1 MDRESDDV
9 PALPASV
16 QSRARRAGEWG
27 RVRLGLTWGLATL
40 PVSALAL
47 ALCHHPWR
55 CVAVAAALFVLVVVL
70 AWRGQGWLRGVAP
83 GLLAGALP
91 LAGMGVARLAGHQ
104 CMHGFCTDTCLP
116 ACLAGAIAAG
126 LVAARLSARRDDE
139 VAQGVGIDGR
149 AVTGMLL
156 VGGVTLTM
164 GCMASGLGGV
174 FGLAAGVGLGL
185 APGMIASAVAA
196 RGQR

>member
-1 MDRESDDV
+1 MPAALRE
-9 PALPASV
+9 
-16 QSRARRAGEWG
+16 QARRAGERG
-27 RVRLGLTWGLATL
+27 RVRFGLTWALATL

-55 CVAVAAALFVLVVVL
+55 CVSVSVALFVLVGAL
-70 AWRGQGWLRGVAP
+70 AWRGEAWLRGVMP

-91 LAGMGVARLAGHQ
+91 LAGMGVARLAGHD

-116 ACLAGAIAAG
+116 ACLAGGIAAG
-126 LVAARLSARRDDE
+126 LVAARVSARRGED
-139 VAQGVGIDGR
+139 ALPSGVGVGVEGR
-149 AVTGMLL
+149 GVLSMLM

-185 APGMIASAVAA
+185 APGMIASAVAV